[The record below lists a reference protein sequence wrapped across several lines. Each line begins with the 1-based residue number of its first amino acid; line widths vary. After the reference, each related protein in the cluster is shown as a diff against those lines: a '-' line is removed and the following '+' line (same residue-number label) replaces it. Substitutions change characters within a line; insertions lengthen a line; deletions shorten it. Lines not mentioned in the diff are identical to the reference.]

1 MQKSE
6 LSFWIKD
13 LLTHPPYSCSE
24 PAFVHVRQDVTRE
37 RIIQIVDANEDGRE
51 LLHGACC
58 EYLQHEDVRHIVCA
72 PTCLF
77 VIGTSADIAVVEPL
91 LKHPQD
97 FVCKAAKTC
106 LFEIRRRV

>member
-6 LSFWIKD
+6 LSFWIED
-13 LLTHPPYSCSE
+13 LLTRRPYSCRE

-51 LLHGACC
+51 LLHGACS

-72 PTCLF
+72 LACLF
-77 VIGTSADIAVVEPL
+77 VMGTSADIAVVEPL